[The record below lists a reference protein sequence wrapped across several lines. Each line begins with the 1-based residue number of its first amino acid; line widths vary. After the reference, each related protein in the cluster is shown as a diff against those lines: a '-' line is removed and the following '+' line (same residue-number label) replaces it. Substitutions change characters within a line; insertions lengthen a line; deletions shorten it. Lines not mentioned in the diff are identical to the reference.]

1 MDTYLHIDYLSISAD
16 TTHYIPTEN
25 TYPTQGDYFQEKA
38 FSCLYRYPTLLHHSK
53 KGVVYDTGGGAGFK
67 FRRFFEAHGWSMFY
81 GAAHSRILIQLP
93 GEACH
98 VARMDTD
105 SDGNSVGL
113 DHLLLHPANR
123 MTRIDIAGNWRCA
136 ESVDGVAAA
145 FTKKTM
151 SDYPRIPSDTGVTQY
166 INAKTSEISAKVY
179 RYEPPH
185 PRSDWLRI
193 EFTLK
198 GEACQRAQLRIPV
211 VGLEP
216 IYKALLEGWGFSR
229 GDMINSISQGV
240 EREKLAY
247 KARKKAGS
255 LKWLYETAIPSIRK
269 GLQKEDVDMKTL
281 LKLLAKEED

>member
-16 TTHYIPTEN
+16 TNHYTPTEN

-98 VARMDTD
+98 IARMDTD
-105 SDGNSVGL
+105 SDGNSAGL
-113 DHLLLHPANR
+113 DHLFLHPANR
-123 MTRIDIAGNWRCA
+123 MTRIDIACNWRCTDTVD
-136 ESVDGVAAA
+136 SVASA
-145 FTKKTM
+145 FTKKKM
-151 SDYPRIPSDTGVTQY
+151 SDYTRVPSETGVTQY
-166 INAKTSEISAKVY
+166 INQSTSEISARVY

-185 PRSDWLRI
+185 PRSDWIRI
-193 EFTLK
+193 EFVLK
-198 GEACQRAQLRIPV
+198 GEACRRAQIRIPE

-216 IYKALLEGWGFSR
+216 IYKALLDKWGFNR
-229 GDMINSISQGV
+229 HDMVNAVGLGV

-247 KARKKAGS
+247 KARKQAGS
-255 LKWLYETAIPSIRK
+255 LRWLYETAIPAVRK
-269 GLQKEDVDMKTL
+269 ALQTGDVDRATL
-281 LKLLAKEED
+281 ERLLAQRED